1 MPPDRVRIG
10 ERVARCGAISLT
22 LCRNR
27 SWKALPGEQL
37 GSQSLHKKLLSF
49 TVIKYLFLSVKY
61 GLSGPFGL
69 LAKWKR
75 SSLIAGY

>member
-1 MPPDRVRIG
+1 MPLDQVRIG
-10 ERVARCGAISLT
+10 DREARCGAIPLP
-22 LCRNR
+22 LCKNR
-27 SWKALPGEQL
+27 SWKALPEERL
-37 GSQSLHKKLLSF
+37 CSQSLHKKLLSF

-61 GLSGPFGL
+61 GLSAPIGL